1 MMVAFPDQCKNGT
14 KLHNTITRSKIIE
27 TKVRRT
33 DTSKRIPAWLLNM
46 NYNIPNNLFISNK
59 SFISIRPS
67 NSDQK

>member
-1 MMVAFPDQCKNGT
+1 MLMAFPDQCKNGT
-14 KLHNTITRSKIIE
+14 KLHYTVTGSKIIE

-33 DTSKRIPAWLLNM
+33 DTSKKVAVWVLNM
-46 NYNIPNNLFISNK
+46 NSNIPNK